1 MTDAVADTHA
11 LIWYLENSPRL
22 SSAAN
27 KLFDACD
34 QGEGLIYVPTI
45 SLVEIIY
52 LQEKGRISANLKQQF
67 DAELKRGESGLVV
80 VDLTREVVDWLGK
93 ISGTA
98 VPELPDRIIA
108 ATALHLGVP
117 LISRDQVMQQ
127 AGLTVIW

>member
-1 MTDAVADTHA
+1 MTNAVTDTHA

-34 QGEGLIYVPTI
+34 QGESIIYVPTI
-45 SLVEIIY
+45 CLVEIIY

-67 DAELKRGESGLVV
+67 DNELKRGESGLVII
-80 VDLTREVVDWLGK
+80 DLTSEVVDELSN
-93 ISGTA
+93 IPRTA
-98 VPELPDRIIA
+98 VSELPDRIIA